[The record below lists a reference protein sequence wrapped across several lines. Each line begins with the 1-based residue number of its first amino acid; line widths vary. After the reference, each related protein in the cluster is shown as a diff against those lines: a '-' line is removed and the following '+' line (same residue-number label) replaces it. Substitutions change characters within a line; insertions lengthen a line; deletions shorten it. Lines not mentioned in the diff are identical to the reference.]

1 VKWTV
6 HGERTIYDS
15 EWVRLTLADVSVP
28 SGARFEHHVLRM
40 PAQAAGVVVDDPGRG
55 VLLLWRH
62 RFTTD
67 TWGWEIPA
75 GRVDAGETPEA
86 AGARETLEESG
97 WRPGPLTRLT
107 TYFPHNGTSDATF
120 HLFTAATATH
130 VGEPSDPDEADRVE
144 WLSWVD
150 VLGEARAGRIG
161 DGLSLTALLWQR
173 LLGAPG

>member
-1 VKWTV
+1 
-6 HGERTIYDS
+6 
-15 EWVRLTLADVSVP
+15 
-28 SGARFEHHVLRM
+28 
-40 PAQAAGVVVDDPGRG
+40 
-55 VLLLWRH
+55 
-62 RFTTD
+62 
-67 TWGWEIPA
+67 
-75 GRVDAGETPEA
+75 
-86 AGARETLEESG
+86 
-97 WRPGPLTRLT
+97 LTRLT

-120 HLFTAATATH
+120 HLFTTATATH